1 MRNSADAGHSLLG
14 PWRQLLW
21 SSQKLWENPV
31 RDVVVKCDD
40 GLVAKVVV
48 TSGNYTE
55 YTTLQYLAGR
65 EPKIPAPKPHGLIR
79 TGGICIIFVSYILS
93 MMLTKAWPTSG
104 IKTRCLFSSI
114 SRIIS
119 CAN

>member
-1 MRNSADAGHSLLG
+1 
-14 PWRQLLW
+14 
-21 SSQKLWENPV
+21 
-31 RDVVVKCDD
+31 VVKCDD

-114 SRIIS
+114 SRIIPQRDDYYFECVERKES
-119 CAN
+119 RTTQTDQ